1 MRTTARLRYRKCFML
16 GTVDKTAM
24 KTDGS
29 NGNGNGAAQERL
41 EALEPPQREAAYFYG
56 LFLRGHS
63 LEQLR
68 RDIDVPGEVVSRW
81 QRLWRRE
88 PGSQQRYEE
97 MLLYRRQVLAIFN
110 TLVSL
115 EVALS
120 HLRQ

>member
-1 MRTTARLRYRKCFML
+1 MFSA
-16 GTVDKTAM
+16 VDNPAM
-24 KTDGS
+24 KANGS
-29 NGNGNGAAQERL
+29 NGNGHGHGHERP

-68 RDIDVPGEVVSRW
+68 RDIDVSGEVVSRW

-88 PGSQQRYEE
+88 PASRQQQEE

-110 TLVSL
+110 GLVSL

>member
-1 MRTTARLRYRKCFML
+1 VRYRKRFVFDA
-16 GTVDKTAM
+16 GERAM
-24 KTDGS
+24 KTNGH
-29 NGNGNGAAQERL
+29 NGNGGGEKP
-41 EALEPPQREAAYFYG
+41 ETLEPPQREAAYFYG

-88 PGSQQRYEE
+88 PASRQQHEE

-110 TLVSL
+110 ALVSL